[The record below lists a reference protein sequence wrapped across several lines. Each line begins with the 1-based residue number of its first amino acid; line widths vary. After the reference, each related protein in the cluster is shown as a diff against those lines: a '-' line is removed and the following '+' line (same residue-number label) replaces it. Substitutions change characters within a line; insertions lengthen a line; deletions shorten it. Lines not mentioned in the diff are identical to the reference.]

1 MDIGAIT
8 SPPLHDAVEAAWAQ
22 PVAGEESSSP
32 GEPAAA
38 ALTHADL
45 GSKTAVAQTIVR
57 APTPADQ
64 TPTRLDTMLPAAAHA
79 LSEFAVPAAQPLP
92 ATLVGLQTEQSW
104 TRLLLHPDSPRT
116 GGAADADEPTDDA
129 CKHDDATCNQA
140 SDAPE
145 EDDAADEVMD
155 APADDR
161 CEVLARRLSA
171 AFAATPAPRALA
183 TVSEQ
188 WQRGRCVLVACPQGA
203 DPAGPAWAF
212 VLRPRRLPRPAAPGR
227 PLSFALRGWHVD
239 ARLHWRQRPLDLL
252 WCHARLVKEHHPQ
265 HGRQL
270 IALDEGGAASD
281 LPTCTVQLGPVV
293 VPNHHAAE
301 VCVRID
307 AVKRLWTALGS
318 QWSVHLLVCSAP
330 LAGSASSGKECEPC

>member
-1 MDIGAIT
+1 MDIGAVT
-8 SPPLHDAVEAAWAQ
+8 PLPLHDTVGPAWAQ
-22 PVAGEESSSP
+22 PVAGEESTSP

-38 ALTHADL
+38 GLTHADL
-45 GSKTAVAQTIVR
+45 GSKTAVAQTMVR
-57 APTPADQ
+57 APAPADQ
-64 TPTRLDTMLPAAAHA
+64 SPTRLDTTLPAATHA
-79 LSEFAVPAAQPLP
+79 LSEC
-92 ATLVGLQTEQSW
+92 
-104 TRLLLHPDSPRT
+104 
-116 GGAADADEPTDDA
+116 AADANEPTDDA
-129 CKHDDATCNQA
+129 CEHDDATRNEPGE
-140 SDAPE
+140 APE
-145 EDDAADEVMD
+145 EDDAADEVLD

-188 WQRGRCVLVACPQGA
+188 WQRDRCVLVACPQGA

-227 PLSFALRGWHVD
+227 PLSFALGGWHVD

-270 IALDEGGAASD
+270 I
-281 LPTCTVQLGPVV
+281 
-293 VPNHHAAE
+293 
-301 VCVRID
+301 
-307 AVKRLWTALGS
+307 
-318 QWSVHLLVCSAP
+318 
-330 LAGSASSGKECEPC
+330 